1 MQIFSLLYFTYYTY
15 YTDYFIYTILITCYT
30 YYTDYYKFIKTK
42 IIHNRSITVIE
53 ITKNSILSNKIFK
66 RYKYIY
72 GLCNKS
78 RNENTNTAM
87 AEHFLHLD
95 GSQKIAKSCDDFMR
109 YIHIRFEK
117 EAKIVGYQ
125 VLQVF
130 GSTVLKKTRYAC
142 NHVTRNIRMQR
153 CSLRKRASFMLSR
166 NT

>member
-1 MQIFSLLYFTYYTY
+1 MNYYINRNGRLYIIIIILYYY
-15 YTDYFIYTILITCYT
+15 IIL

-72 GLCNKS
+72 GLCNKN